1 MNKKNTKVII
11 ISVCVLVVL
20 IAAFALI
27 YALGSPN
34 PDRDAQNADTT
45 ANTSDTTL
53 NASDTTEETP
63 ENLKH
68 ITLKVVF
75 EDGSE
80 QIFEASTEGNSLRDA
95 LESVEGLV
103 KGDDGQYGLFVTE
116 VAGVVADS
124 AKQQW
129 WCFTR
134 GGETLFTGVDDT
146 AIADGETYEI
156 TLTTGY

>member
-1 MNKKNTKVII
+1 MNKKNTKVIV

-34 PDRDAQNADTT
+34 PNKGAQNADTT
-45 ANTSDTTL
+45 AN
-53 NASDTTEETP
+53 ASDTTAETP

-68 ITLKVVF
+68 ITLKVVL

-134 GGETLFTGVDDT
+134 GGESLFTGVDDT

-156 TLTTGY
+156 TLKTGY

>member
-1 MNKKNTKVII
+1 MNKKNTKVIV

-34 PDRDAQNADTT
+34 PNRDAQNADTT
-45 ANTSDTTL
+45 ANTSDTT
-53 NASDTTEETP
+53 AETP

-156 TLTTGY
+156 TLKTGY

>member
-1 MNKKNTKVII
+1 MNKKNTKVIV

-45 ANTSDTTL
+45 VNTSDTT
-53 NASDTTEETP
+53 AETP

-80 QIFEASTEGNSLRDA
+80 KIFEASTDGNSLRDA

-103 KGDDGQYGLFVTE
+103 KGDESEYGLFVTE